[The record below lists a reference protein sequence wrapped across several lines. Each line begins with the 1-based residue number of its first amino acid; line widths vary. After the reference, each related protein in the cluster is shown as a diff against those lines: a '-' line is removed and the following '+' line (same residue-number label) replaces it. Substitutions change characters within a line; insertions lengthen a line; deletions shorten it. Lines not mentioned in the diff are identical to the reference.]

1 MATTNQGVIQGL
13 HDRLPAAWPALALAA
28 SAAMLA
34 TAHAFERLGGYAP
47 CLLCLKQREVYWVAG
62 GIALAGLVLLRTR
75 AGDAGHYVVAHL
87 ASPRTVAASVT
98 EQAKDAV
105 TPAVDA
111 VRTRIEPAVE
121 QLRGVPAQVG
131 ASIPASVQG
140 VPTKVAA
147 AIPESVRTVPSTV
160 GAAVGSGVDRVRS
173 LRG

>member
-1 MATTNQGVIQGL
+1 MAIDLRKSATDAGYIAIGAGVLGFQQVQQRRRDL
-13 HDRLPAAWPALALAA
+13 QVRLAER
-28 SAAMLA
+28 SAD
-34 TAHAFERLGGYAP
+34 
-47 CLLCLKQREVYWVAG
+47 
-62 GIALAGLVLLRTR
+62 LRTR

>member
-1 MATTNQGVIQGL
+1 MAIDLRKSATDAGYIAIGAGVLGFQQVQQRRRDL
-13 HDRLPAAWPALALAA
+13 QVRLTER
-28 SAAMLA
+28 SAD
-34 TAHAFERLGGYAP
+34 
-47 CLLCLKQREVYWVAG
+47 
-62 GIALAGLVLLRTR
+62 LRTR

-160 GAAVGSGVDRVRS
+160 GAAVGSGVDKVRS

>member
-1 MATTNQGVIQGL
+1 MAIDLRKSATDAGYIAIGAGVLGFQQVQQRRRDL
-13 HDRLPAAWPALALAA
+13 QVRLTER
-28 SAAMLA
+28 SAD
-34 TAHAFERLGGYAP
+34 
-47 CLLCLKQREVYWVAG
+47 
-62 GIALAGLVLLRTR
+62 LRTR